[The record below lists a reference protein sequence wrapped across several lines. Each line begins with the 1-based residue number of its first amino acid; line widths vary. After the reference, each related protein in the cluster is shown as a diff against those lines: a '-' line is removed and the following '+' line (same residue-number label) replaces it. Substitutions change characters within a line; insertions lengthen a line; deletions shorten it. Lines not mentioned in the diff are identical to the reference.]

1 MLKEPN
7 CYKRQCIHFVGV
19 IQKNEEE
26 RTEQPNCLAFP
37 TGIPHEIAYGSN
49 QHLIKYK
56 GQTANFVF
64 EKR

>member
-1 MLKEPN
+1 M
-7 CYKRQCIHFVGV
+7 IV